1 MLVRERTRQLVWHVI
16 GAERPNRRAQVAA
29 ALTSLGAESA
39 APACRPETLFQLI
52 PPSAPH
58 QRQGRGQRSDCRQLI
73 SRTMSSAAVNA
84 AIRLAIETDRF
95 PHAPRRIRCAHRWRS
110 LNRRRRAPVRVRR
123 PNGYRNENP
132 GRRMMAED
140 ATPLVEALVTIID
153 AARPI
158 CRRTGSAR
166 TRSSPGCSRRPTIRR
181 SSPRSPLMVTR
192 WRGRAEPCLT

>member
-1 MLVRERTRQLVWHVI
+1 MRTKRIATVLVRERTRELVWHVI

-29 ALTSLGAESA
+29 ALTSLGAELA

-95 PHAPRRIRCAHRWRS
+95 PHAPR
-110 LNRRRRAPVRVRR
+110 LDPLRAPLAKLEPAPSSAGPR
-123 PNGYRNENP
+123 PKAQWLP
-132 GRRMMAED
+132 K
-140 ATPLVEALVTIID
+140 
-153 AARPI
+153 
-158 CRRTGSAR
+158 
-166 TRSSPGCSRRPTIRR
+166 
-181 SSPRSPLMVTR
+181 
-192 WRGRAEPCLT
+192 